1 MDPYIRNFVANVI
14 KTENVLTALRKKNFT
29 EVEIFLKQFTNLFDC
44 IICTETWQIPNIKL
58 IQLEEYTTIYN
69 EASYN
74 QCDGTI
80 IFIRNNIEHVDFNFQ
95 KISDI
100 SLINLTFCLNN
111 KLCNIYAMY
120 RPPSTNIND
129 YIDALEIYLQHQNL
143 NYDHNIFVGDINIDI
158 LGKSLESENYLNTL
172 AEFGFHPVINDYT
185 RIQGDSKSCLDH
197 IFIRSKGDFDD
208 LILPLIVQT
217 SITDHFPVLFQLV
230 TGGLKN
236 NIQYKENIIKHI
248 NYDKLRKQLSDVDWS
263 DVYNLK
269 DVESATKAFLS
280 IIENKITLCT
290 KVTKIKNSKYKR
302 KCWITNGIIKS
313 IQNRDKLFREV
324 QLEPLN
330 EDLKQRYREYRNK
343 LTALIKKT
351 KISYFKSKINK
362 NANCSKNLWSTVK
375 EMCNSNNS
383 QTNITKIQN
392 DSNEIITDKLE
403 ISNTFNNTF
412 SSIGENMAKEIKSD
426 TPQNGNGKVS
436 RLENVRS
443 CSTFE
448 SFDTSGNIFFLD
460 NRGFFVLWLLYPWN
474 YNLEMSLLYLGDK
487 IPKLYRLSGAETLG
501 RIPTYQALYCEYV
514 CVTKERCEP
523 VTGAP
528 QVERTTYNGQ

>member
-14 KTENVLTALRKKNFT
+14 KTENVLTARDANEVLEINNNFENVKLIHFNIRSAQKT
-29 EVEIFLKQFTNLFDC
+29 LQSLQICLIV

-143 NYDHNIFVGDINIDI
+143 NYDHNIFE
-158 LGKSLESENYLNTL
+158 KSLESENYLNTL

-248 NYDKLRKQLSDVDWS
+248 NYDKLREQLSDVDWS

-351 KISYFKSKINK
+351 K
-362 NANCSKNLWSTVK
+362 
-375 EMCNSNNS
+375 
-383 QTNITKIQN
+383 NI
-392 DSNEIITDKLE
+392 
-403 ISNTFNNTF
+403 
-412 SSIGENMAKEIKSD
+412 
-426 TPQNGNGKVS
+426 
-436 RLENVRS
+436 
-443 CSTFE
+443 
-448 SFDTSGNIFFLD
+448 
-460 NRGFFVLWLLYPWN
+460 LL
-474 YNLEMSLLYLGDK
+474 
-487 IPKLYRLSGAETLG
+487 
-501 RIPTYQALYCEYV
+501 
-514 CVTKERCEP
+514 
-523 VTGAP
+523 
-528 QVERTTYNGQ
+528 